1 MDWRYAMSSL
11 IPFPESF
18 SGLSL
23 REERQLDREK
33 ARIHANSSLM
43 AARQVAK
50 IEAITEI
57 TEEALFRASEVASI
71 TGMLVQRTPQAETA
85 LNHIASAGITAMAD
99 VVVRSGRSCK
109 CR

>member
-1 MDWRYAMSSL
+1 MSQL
-11 IPFPESF
+11 IPFTS
-18 SGLSL
+18 STGLSP
-23 REERQLDREK
+23 RAERQLATQIATTH
-33 ARIHANSSLM
+33 ARGSLM
-43 AARQVAK
+43 AAREVAK

-71 TGMLVQRTPQAETA
+71 TGLLVQRTPQAETA

-99 VVVRSGRSCK
+99 VVIRSGRNCK

>member
-1 MDWRYAMSSL
+1 MPSL
-11 IPFPESF
+11 IPFTS
-18 SGLSL
+18 STGLSP
-23 REERQLDREK
+23 RAERQLATEIATTH
-33 ARIHANSSLM
+33 ARGSLT
-43 AARQVAK
+43 AARQIAR

-57 TEEALFRASEVASI
+57 TEEALFRASEVAQV